1 MPLAYPLPT
10 CGAPRCCR
18 RSTHSLGSWRRRR
31 PPQPAP
37 LPTVAIVVPFRQQKE
52 QDRAA
57 QLAAF
62 LEHMRSFLCG
72 GGGGGGEGEGV
83 RFVVVVAEQS
93 SDGRKFNRGQLLNAG
108 YREAASCARGELRS
122 IILHDVDL
130 LPSEG
135 LFRWYASPPARHA
148 PVHLA
153 AAGCWQKYTLPGYD
167 FFGGVTALHPSGFEA
182 SNGFP
187 NDYWGWGM
195 EDDQLR
201 LRIRASGGAAG
212 GVVRPTESDGRY
224 RDLDSVAVLRD
235 VLCSAESAARGLH
248 LINERFLAPS
258 RVLGLDDEW
267 RDANGLRGLRATVVR
282 RSERRLGPAGAASPR
297 LVHVVVELG

>member
-1 MPLAYPLPT
+1 MSLAYPLPT

-52 QDRAA
+52 QDRTA

-108 YREAASCARGELRS
+108 YREAASCARGGLHSLGPPHVGRRPPEPSPTLPAGELRS

-182 SNGFP
+182 
-187 NDYWGWGM
+187 
-195 EDDQLR
+195 
-201 LRIRASGGAAG
+201 ISG
-212 GVVRPTESDGRY
+212 RT
-224 RDLDSVAVLRD
+224 
-235 VLCSAESAARGLH
+235 SAAPRPNLGRTPAASRLH
-248 LINERFLAPS
+248 LGCS
-258 RVLGLDDEW
+258 
-267 RDANGLRGLRATVVR
+267 
-282 RSERRLGPAGAASPR
+282 SAAPR
-297 LVHVVVELG
+297 LHLLP